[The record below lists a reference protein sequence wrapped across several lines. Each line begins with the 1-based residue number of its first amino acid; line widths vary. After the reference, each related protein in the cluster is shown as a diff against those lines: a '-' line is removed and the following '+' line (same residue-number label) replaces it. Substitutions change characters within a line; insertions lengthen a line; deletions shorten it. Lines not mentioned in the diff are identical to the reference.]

1 MVNHSARTGAGNALN
16 SRGLGGKNGH
26 ERCPFVLEARGTPGQ
41 GNLFVG
47 RFSPRA
53 LSRIAA
59 VGALVMAL
67 GLTGCGRK
75 GGLDPPPAAAAD
87 PMMAPAPAPE
97 IGPDGRPL
105 PPYARSGSH
114 QPARFSH

>member
-1 MVNHSARTGAGNALN
+1 
-16 SRGLGGKNGH
+16 
-26 ERCPFVLEARGTPGQ
+26 
-41 GNLFVG
+41 VG

-53 LSRIAA
+53 LSRVAA
-59 VGALVMAL
+59 VGALVLAL

-105 PPYARSGSH
+105 PPTPGVGRTS
-114 QPARFSH
+114 PLDFLID